1 MRFITLTLCVFLCL
15 VSAFGQTDR
24 GSITGTVSDPAGAV
38 IALAPIEVR
47 NAQTGA
53 LYAVTASETGNYT
66 VPQLQPG
73 TYEVTVT
80 VAGFK
85 KFIRQNIVVQV
96 TQTVRV
102 DAALEVGSAT
112 ESVTVSSEASLLKT
126 ESGEISI
133 NVTGD
138 RVLGMGMLPIGNGF
152 SSSHG
157 VRNPMA
163 MSRLAPGTFLDPNL
177 NIKVNGAPSN
187 TTSVRVD
194 RQDATNG
201 VVQFSQAQTQPSVEA
216 LEELTLQSSNY
227 AAEFGQAGLGLF
239 NYTTKSG
246 SNAYNGSLYEN
257 NANEAYNATQ
267 PFTRNKTVV
276 RQNNF
281 GVSMGGPISIPK
293 IYNGRDW
300 TFWFFNFE
308 AFKELGT
315 IDNQFPTVPTAANAD
330 NQCAAAAF

>member
-1 MRFITLTLCVFLCL
+1 MRLIISILLVFASL
-15 VSAFGQTDR
+15 AFAQTDR
-24 GSITGTVSDPAGAV
+24 GTITGTVTDPAGAV
-38 IALAPIEVR
+38 VANAPLELR
-47 NAQTGA
+47 GAETGVA
-53 LYAVTASETGNYT
+53 YQGVTSATGNYT
-66 VPQLQPG
+66 FGQLPLG
-73 TYEVTVT
+73 TYQLTVT
-80 VAGFK
+80 AAGFK
-85 KFIRQNIVVQV
+85 TYLRQNIRVQ
-96 TQTVRV
+96 
-102 DAALEVGSAT
+102 AALTLGVDIPLEIGSQA
-112 ESVTVSSEASLLKT
+112 ESVTVTAEVSLLKT
-126 ESGEISI
+126 ESSDVTT
-133 NVTGD
+133 NVGTAT
-138 RVLGMGMLPIGNGF
+138 LNTLPILPIGNGF